1 MPRALLAVT
10 SHAPTN
16 VGLDVSI
23 RIGEL
28 SDVFDSGLAQ
38 DDKTAALAMAANGR
52 INIRSLIFE
61 AGNVFGELCSHH
73 HLVAM
78 TGLGNAAARRV

>member
-10 SHAPTN
+10 SYAPTN
-16 VGLDVSI
+16 VGLDVPI

-38 DDKTAALAMAANGR
+38 ADKTVALAMAANAR
-52 INIRSLIFE
+52 INICSPIFK
-61 AGNVFGELCSHH
+61 AGDVFGELFSHH
-73 HLVAM
+73 HLLAP
-78 TGLGNAAARRV
+78 TGLGDVAARRV